1 MTIAFTMTG
10 LDLVTAAMQSRRVLA
25 LGRTPTAAESA
36 YGIKTLNQ
44 MLKTLA
50 GDGVG
55 PWADEA
61 GTATITANVAEVALS
76 PRPADI
82 LSVSLAL
89 SATNNRPLYRW
100 EPDQYAE
107 LPNPTSSGS
116 PTIYTLRQTV
126 SATYLRVWPVPTADT
141 TINYRYVRVLEDV
154 TADAAIDAPQDW
166 LGDIEA
172 MLAIRLTAFA
182 NNNPDL
188 PTLAVIAERRIY
200 DKARP
205 DSYTFEA
212 DCYCA

>member
-10 LDLVTAAMQSRRVLA
+10 LDLITAAMQARRVLA
-25 LGRTPTAAESA
+25 LGRVPTAAESA

-44 MLKTLA
+44 MLKTMA

-55 PWADEA
+55 PWADEEA
-61 GTATITANVAEVALS
+61 TATITANVAEVALS
-76 PRPADI
+76 PRPADV
-82 LSVSLAL
+82 LSVHLAI
-89 SATNNRPLYRW
+89 SSTNYRPLYRW
-100 EPDQYAE
+100 EADQYAQ

-116 PTIYTLRQTV
+116 PTVYTLRQTI
-126 SATYLRVWPVPTADT
+126 SDTYLRVWPIPTSNMT
-141 TINYRYVRVLEDV
+141 VNYRYVRVLEDV
-154 TADAAIDAPQDW
+154 AADAAIDVPQDW
-166 LGDIEA
+166 IGDIEA

-188 PTLAVIAERRIY
+188 PTLAAIAERRLY

-212 DCYCA
+212 DCYCG